1 MQNRTATRAVST
13 LAHGP
18 NPENGTEVW
27 PPSAL
32 ACGNPKEAESDPAG
46 ADFVMRAKP
55 SEPDG
60 YPCDAYLGMQVKPG
74 ERDGGPAAVDFG
86 MRTKPNNPAIL
97 RRRRHFRRR
106 PAPP

>member
-1 MQNRTATRAVST
+1 MQNRMATRAAST
-13 LAHGP
+13 VACGL

-55 SEPDG
+55 READS
-60 YPCDAYLGMQVKPG
+60 YPVGFYRV
-74 ERDGGPAAVDFG
+74 
-86 MRTKPNNPAIL
+86 MRAKHNNPAVL
-97 RRRRHFRRR
+97 RWRRHFHRR
-106 PAPP
+106 PIPT